1 MVGRPLFVGRGW
13 TEQLETPMPH
23 GEQGE
28 ATANVRCPC
37 EVEEI
42 KTLTKAGP
50 VQRQRYRSATPG
62 S

>member
-50 VQRQRYRSATPG
+50 VQRQ
-62 S
+62 